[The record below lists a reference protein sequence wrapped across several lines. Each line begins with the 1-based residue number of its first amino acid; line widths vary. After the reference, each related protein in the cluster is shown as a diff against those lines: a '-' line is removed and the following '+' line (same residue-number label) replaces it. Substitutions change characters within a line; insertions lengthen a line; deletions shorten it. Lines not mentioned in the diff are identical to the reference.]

1 MKRMMSWRMVLV
13 VALAAAWLGA
23 APLAQA
29 QGEKDRIMFVDMN
42 KVFDE
47 FYKTKLAQDNLK
59 DQETEF
65 KEELQKQLDEF
76 KELQDKFKKAREESE
91 DRVLNED
98 ARNARR
104 AEAEETLVE
113 LREMESKIRR
123 FEESKRRQVA
133 DTMKRVRD
141 NLVVEIKKSL
151 ADYAKNQGF
160 LAVLDA
166 SGDNMNGVPNILFYD
181 ETRDITVALLDLL
194 NSGKK

>member
-1 MKRMMSWRMVLV
+1 MKRVMNWRMSLV
-13 VALAAAWLGA
+13 AALAAAWLGT

-29 QGEKDRIMFVDMN
+29 QGEKERIVFVDMN
-42 KVFDE
+42 KVFDD

-59 DQETEF
+59 DQEAEF
-65 KEELQKQLDEF
+65 KEELQKQVDEF
-76 KELQDKFKKAREESE
+76 KALQDKFKKVREESE

-104 AEAEETLVE
+104 AEAEEMLVE

-123 FEESKRRQVA
+123 FEETKRRQVA

-141 NLVVEIKKSL
+141 NLVVEIKKTL
-151 ADYAKNQGF
+151 ADYAKSQGF

-166 SGDNMNGVPNILFYD
+166 SGDNMNGVPNILFFD
-181 ETRDITVALLDLL
+181 ETRDITSALLDLL

>member
-1 MKRMMSWRMVLV
+1 MKRVMNWRMSLV
-13 VALAAAWLGA
+13 AALAAAWLGA

-29 QGEKDRIMFVDMN
+29 QGEKERIVFVDMN
-42 KVFDE
+42 KVFDD

-59 DQETEF
+59 DQEAEF
-65 KEELQKQLDEF
+65 KEELQKQVDEF
-76 KELQDKFKKAREESE
+76 KALQDKFKKVREESE

-104 AEAEETLVE
+104 AEAEEMLVE

-123 FEESKRRQVA
+123 FEETKRRQVA

-141 NLVVEIKKSL
+141 NLVVEIKKTL
-151 ADYAKNQGF
+151 ADYAKSQGF

-166 SGDNMNGVPNILFYD
+166 SGDNMNGVPNILFFD
-181 ETRDITVALLDLL
+181 ETRDITSALLDLL

>member
-1 MKRMMSWRMVLV
+1 MKRVMNWRMSLV
-13 VALAAAWLGA
+13 AALAAAWLGA

-29 QGEKDRIMFVDMN
+29 QGEKERIVFVDMN
-42 KVFDE
+42 KVFDD

-59 DQETEF
+59 DQEAEF
-65 KEELQKQLDEF
+65 KEELQKQVDEF
-76 KELQDKFKKAREESE
+76 KALQDKFKKVREESE

-104 AEAEETLVE
+104 AEAEEMLVE
-113 LREMESKIRR
+113 LREMESKVRR
-123 FEESKRRQVA
+123 FEETKRRQVA

-141 NLVVEIKKSL
+141 NLVVEIKKTL
-151 ADYAKNQGF
+151 ADYAKSQGF

-166 SGDNMNGVPNILFYD
+166 SGDNMNGVPNILFFD
-181 ETRDITVALLDLL
+181 ETRDITSALLDLL